1 MIFPAID
8 LLNGQSVRLYQGD
21 YEKETTINPDPL
33 KQAKQI
39 ESAGLKH
46 LHLVDLDGAKEGKP
60 VNLNVIQSLREQT
73 NLFIELGGGI
83 RTLDQVNQY
92 LNIGINRVIIG
103 SAALT
108 HPELVRTA
116 VAKYGSD
123 KIVVG
128 VDGRDEK
135 VATQGWLEN
144 SDTSFDD
151 IVEAMLSVGVLNFVV
166 TDIARD
172 GTLSGPNIELLSR
185 LQNKFPKSNIIA
197 SGGIANIKSVTDLQA
212 SGIHDI
218 IVGRALYDG
227 DVTLAQLKEVD
238 G

>member
-39 ESAGLKH
+39 ENAGLKH

-83 RTLDQVNQY
+83 RTLEQVNQY

-128 VDGRDEK
+128 VDGVMKKLPHK
-135 VATQGWLEN
+135 VGLK
-144 SDTSFDD
+144 
-151 IVEAMLSVGVLNFVV
+151 ILIRVLM
-166 TDIARD
+166 I
-172 GTLSGPNIELLSR
+172 LLK
-185 LQNKFPKSNIIA
+185 LCYQ
-197 SGGIANIKSVTDLQA
+197 
-212 SGIHDI
+212 
-218 IVGRALYDG
+218 
-227 DVTLAQLKEVD
+227 
-238 G
+238 

>member
-21 YEKETTINPDPL
+21 YEKETTINSDPL

-83 RTLDQVNQY
+83 RTLEQVNQY

-151 IVEAMLSVGVLNFVV
+151 IVEAMLSVGVSNFVV

-197 SGGIANIKSVTDLQA
+197 SGGIANIKNVTDLQT

>member
-21 YEKETTINPDPL
+21 YEKETTINSDPL

-60 VNLNVIQSLREQT
+60 VNLSVIQSLREQT

-83 RTLDQVNQY
+83 RTLEQVNQY
-92 LNIGINRVIIG
+92 LNLGINRVIIG

-151 IVEAMLSVGVLNFVV
+151 IVEAMLSVGVSNFVV

-197 SGGIANIKSVTDLQA
+197 SGGIANIKNVTDLQT

>member
-60 VNLNVIQSLREQT
+60 VNQNLIQSLREQT

-83 RTLDQVNQY
+83 RTLEQVNQY

-116 VAKYGSD
+116 E
-123 KIVVG
+123 I
-128 VDGRDEK
+128 
-135 VATQGWLEN
+135 
-144 SDTSFDD
+144 
-151 IVEAMLSVGVLNFVV
+151 
-166 TDIARD
+166 
-172 GTLSGPNIELLSR
+172 
-185 LQNKFPKSNIIA
+185 
-197 SGGIANIKSVTDLQA
+197 
-212 SGIHDI
+212 
-218 IVGRALYDG
+218 GRAH
-227 DVTLAQLKEVD
+227 V
-238 G
+238 